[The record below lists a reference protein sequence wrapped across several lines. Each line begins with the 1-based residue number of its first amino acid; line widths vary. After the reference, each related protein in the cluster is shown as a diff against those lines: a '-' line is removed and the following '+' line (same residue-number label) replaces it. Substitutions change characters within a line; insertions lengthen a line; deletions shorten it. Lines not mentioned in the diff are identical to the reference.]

1 MDLDLS
7 SEQMALRDEVR
18 TWARANFTDEFRAAR
33 GESSRRWQAK
43 LAGGGWGA
51 PTWPV
56 EHGGRGA
63 GPIEGHIIATELA
76 RAGAPQPI
84 SVIGIGWAGPAIIG
98 HGTDEQKR
106 RLLAPMLR
114 GDEIWCQLF
123 SEPDAGSDLAALR
136 TRAELNGGRWVINGQ
151 KIWSSYAR
159 ESDFGILLART
170 DPDARKHEGI
180 TCFAFPMHQRGVEV
194 RPIRQMDGKATFN
207 EVFFTD
213 AEVPMENVIGPV
225 NEGWAVAVTT
235 LMSERVG
242 LSMGA
247 GSLWGSGPTLD
258 DLLALARRSHPDAM
272 QRQRL
277 AALYA
282 QAEAIRLT
290 GYRMLSY
297 AAKRGRPS
305 VEVSVS
311 KLAADRWGQELQQL
325 AMDLQGMGGLVTDAE
340 SIWPASFLFAP
351 ALTIGGG
358 TTEVQLNILAQRV
371 LGLPRERG

>member
-7 SEQMALRDEVR
+7 PEQTALREEVRAWAHSCLRDE
-18 TWARANFTDEFRAAR
+18 FRVPGPQASRLWQGQLAA
-33 GESSRRWQAK
+33 
-43 LAGGGWGA
+43 GGWGA
-51 PTWPV
+51 PTWPT
-56 EHGGRGA
+56 EYGGRGA
-63 GPIEGHIIATELA
+63 GPIEAHIIATELA

-98 HGTDEQKR
+98 HGTVEQKT

-123 SEPDAGSDLAALR
+123 SEPNAGSDLAALQ
-136 TRAELNGGRWVINGQ
+136 TRAELRVDRWIINGQ
-151 KIWSSYAR
+151 KIWSSYAG
-159 ESDFGILLART
+159 ESDLGILLART
-170 DPDARKHEGI
+170 DASARKHEGI
-180 TCFAFPMHQRGVEV
+180 TCFAFPMHQPGVEV

-213 AEVPMENVIGPV
+213 AEVPLENVIGPV
-225 NEGWAVAVTT
+225 NAGWSVAVTT

-258 DLLALARRSHPDAM
+258 DLLALARRSTPDAS

-277 AALYA
+277 AAVYME
-282 QAEAIRLT
+282 AEAIRLT
-290 GYRMLSY
+290 GYRMLSK
-297 AAKRGRPS
+297 ASRGGLPGVEAS
-305 VEVSVS
+305 VG
-311 KLAADRWGQELQQL
+311 KLAADRWGQKVQEL
-325 AMDLQGMGGLVTDAE
+325 AMDLQGMGGLVNDPD
-340 SIWPASFLFAP
+340 SIWPAAFLFAP

-358 TTEVQLNILAQRV
+358 TTEVQLSILARRV